1 MAKAKV
7 AIITGASSGIG
18 RMTAIALC
26 EAGWDVILS
35 ARRRTE
41 LEETARLCIE
51 ARTVAKGNS
60 DGGMMALTVVGDVTK
75 EEDVKAL
82 FECGVAEYGASFII
96 VIRYRD

>member
-1 MAKAKV
+1 
-7 AIITGASSGIG
+7 
-18 RMTAIALC
+18 
-26 EAGWDVILS
+26 LS